1 MRERERRIAWH
12 VSFEFRRRTDE
23 RNTIGTL
30 QYFQPDISI
39 CIKRGEYK
47 TREIYICII
56 WKRVVAE
63 NDNRKS
69 LGDQSLSCVC
79 DVTNDN
85 DNNNNW
91 KEFEKEKSLFPCN
104 KDIVFFRSFV
114 WIQVVSCIMDASP
127 WIQQCRA
134 ACKTISRSTAAGA
147 SEPSMCDG
155 EIRRCSNW
163 RKRGSRENKKD
174 QLSQTTTLLWHTIA
188 SSSSSSSSSS

>member
-1 MRERERRIAWH
+1 MARQ
-12 VSFEFRRRTDE
+12 FRVPSENRRTE
-23 RNTIGTL
+23 YNWHITIFSARH
-30 QYFQPDISI
+30 QYLYQ
-39 CIKRGEYK
+39 KRGIQDA
-47 TREIYICII
+47 RDIYICII

-114 WIQVVSCIMDASP
+114 
-127 WIQQCRA
+127 
-134 ACKTISRSTAAGA
+134 
-147 SEPSMCDG
+147 
-155 EIRRCSNW
+155 
-163 RKRGSRENKKD
+163 
-174 QLSQTTTLLWHTIA
+174 
-188 SSSSSSSSSS
+188 